1 MLQNANQQIPMRI
14 IGLLPLKVHRGLQS
28 TDIVLRSLQ
37 KMAEQLNIPVLP
49 MIRTDQAVQRAGRK
63 KSFLSEIEP
72 KSKALEDYMLL
83 TDHLIATIE
92 DTNAS
97 GQASA

>member
-1 MLQNANQQIPMRI
+1 
-14 IGLLPLKVHRGLQS
+14 
-28 TDIVLRSLQ
+28 
-37 KMAEQLNIPVLP
+37 